1 MGWMQKCYETYQNNI
16 KHIGDMNEE
25 EPLCPVAHMN
35 ATAQLEILLD
45 LDGNFLNASV
55 VEKGEGRILIPV
67 TENSAGRGSGIAPH
81 ALEDT
86 LAYVAGDFHM
96 YVAGNKEKN
105 TAKKKFEAYLD
116 GLQKWCG
123 SVYSCA
129 KIQAIYQYVKKE
141 CMIGDLVQSGI
152 VILENQVLSN
162 NKIAG
167 QNYEKV
173 LVRFRIAGESGIPS
187 GVWQDTRVIENYSDY
202 YLETISGIRDYCY
215 VTGKEEIIANNHPK
229 GIVAASYGAKL
240 VSANDATGFTYRG
253 RFINSQEAYAVSY
266 EVTQKAHNALHW
278 IIARQGIMIGT
289 KEKRTFACWNPKGKK
304 VINIFKSPFEQE
316 EEDSEIAYT
325 NQEYQK
331 KLYKCL
337 MGYGQ
342 MLNEQDDIV
351 VIALD
356 AATTGRL
363 SVTYYNELFS
373 SDFYSR
379 INEWYSSLVWYF
391 PHFEGG
397 KYKAEVRTPSM
408 YEIIN
413 YAFGNENKQA
423 GGRGFNQMVINDK
436 LLKEQVQ
443 RLICCMLNQQPFP
456 QDIVHALFLKASAPQ
471 ANSYWVHERILSTAC
486 AAVLKRQ
493 HDLIRNSQS
502 ILVKKEDDKM
512 TLDLNNKDRSYLFG
526 RLLAIAEYVENYAYV
541 ISAQEKRQTNAMK
554 YQTAFVHHPMK
565 TWMILEDALKPYYRK
580 FTDEYEFKKNIDSIL
595 EILRDEDEKYLNQP
609 LNENYLLGYYLQRIE
624 LYKKSKKDEKKEEEK

>member
-1 MGWMQKCYETYQNNI
+1 
-16 KHIGDMNEE
+16 
-25 EPLCPVAHMN
+25 
-35 ATAQLEILLD
+35 
-45 LDGNFLNASV
+45 
-55 VEKGEGRILIPV
+55 
-67 TENSAGRGSGIAPH
+67 
-81 ALEDT
+81 
-86 LAYVAGDFHM
+86 
-96 YVAGNKEKN
+96 
-105 TAKKKFEAYLD
+105 
-116 GLQKWCG
+116 
-123 SVYSCA
+123 
-129 KIQAIYQYVKKE
+129 
-141 CMIGDLVQSGI
+141 
-152 VILENQVLSN
+152 
-162 NKIAG
+162 
-167 QNYEKV
+167 
-173 LVRFRIAGESGIPS
+173 
-187 GVWQDTRVIENYSDY
+187 
-202 YLETISGIRDYCY
+202 
-215 VTGKEEIIANNHPK
+215 
-229 GIVAASYGAKL
+229 
-240 VSANDATGFTYRG
+240 
-253 RFINSQEAYAVSY
+253 
-266 EVTQKAHNALHW
+266 
-278 IIARQGIMIGT
+278 
-289 KEKRTFACWNPKGKK
+289 
-304 VINIFKSPFEQE
+304 
-316 EEDSEIAYT
+316 
-325 NQEYQK
+325 
-331 KLYKCL
+331 
-337 MGYGQ
+337 
-342 MLNEQDDIV
+342 
-351 VIALD
+351 
-356 AATTGRL
+356 
-363 SVTYYNELFS
+363 
-373 SDFYSR
+373 
-379 INEWYSSLVWYF
+379 
-391 PHFEGG
+391 
-397 KYKAEVRTPSM
+397 M

-423 GGRGFNQMVINDK
+423 GSRGFNQMVINDK